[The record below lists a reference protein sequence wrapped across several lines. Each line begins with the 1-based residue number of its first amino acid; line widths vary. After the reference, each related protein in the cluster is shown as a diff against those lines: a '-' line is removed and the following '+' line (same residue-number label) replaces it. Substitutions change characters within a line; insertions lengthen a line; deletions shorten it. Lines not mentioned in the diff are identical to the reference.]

1 MVMTRSR
8 LESDNLRE
16 LPLAFFRNFILIR
29 LLDGISAGSY
39 LLAESC
45 ELVSYSGSAEN
56 YQDNYYYRLVCGE
69 RGRSYLELIKSCRQE
84 LDNISAE
91 YRGRHVELAA
101 AAYNAGHSAVN
112 RWLDDPKYYDGKN
125 LTIPYEETENYVK
138 KVKDAYEKYQF
149 LRESEHEAGR
159 E

>member
-1 MVMTRSR
+1 MRHFLENGCESR
-8 LESDNLRE
+8 IFEPDYNIDLGCWLLSFLLEKYNGD
-16 LPLAFFRNFILIR
+16 
-29 LLDGISAGSY
+29 
-39 LLAESC
+39 
-45 ELVSYSGSAEN
+45 
-56 YQDNYYYRLVCGE
+56 
-69 RGRSYLELIKSCRQE
+69 
-84 LDNISAE
+84 
-91 YRGRHVELAA
+91 VELAA

>member
-1 MVMTRSR
+1 MGPGRDEAQVD
-8 LESDNLRE
+8 EAQ
-16 LPLAFFRNFILIR
+16 PH
-29 LLDGISAGSY
+29 LLG
-39 LLAESC
+39 
-45 ELVSYSGSAEN
+45 
-56 YQDNYYYRLVCGE
+56 
-69 RGRSYLELIKSCRQE
+69 
-84 LDNISAE
+84 LD
-91 YRGRHVELAA
+91 VELAA

>member
-1 MVMTRSR
+1 MTRSR

-69 RGRSYLELIKSCRQE
+69 RSRSYLELIKSCRQE

-91 YRGRHVELAA
+91 YRGRHVELTAA
-101 AAYNAGHSAVN
+101 EGVSAECYRKDSV
-112 RWLDDPKYYDGKN
+112 RS
-125 LTIPYEETENYVK
+125 EEHT
-138 KVKDAYEKYQF
+138 
-149 LRESEHEAGR
+149 SELQSR
-159 E
+159 

>member
-1 MVMTRSR
+1 
-8 LESDNLRE
+8 
-16 LPLAFFRNFILIR
+16 
-29 LLDGISAGSY
+29 
-39 LLAESC
+39 
-45 ELVSYSGSAEN
+45 
-56 YQDNYYYRLVCGE
+56 
-69 RGRSYLELIKSCRQE
+69 
-84 LDNISAE
+84 
-91 YRGRHVELAA
+91 
-101 AAYNAGHSAVN
+101 VN